1 MNSRK
6 ELMNTYLKLNKL
18 RRQIERARFARG
30 MVNNNNNNQRQVM
43 NNRMRNL
50 IRRTHPLEERTFVL
64 SANISPTS
72 VERIKRLRRIVAVQ
86 RIAKK
91 TIQKRR
97 ENAARARTVMRRA
110 LPVGAHH
117 ALTPAQISRFLTPL
131 LRMGT
136 VVHRPAHTTRSST
149 SLTRHLNRK

>member
-1 MNSRK
+1 MNA
-6 ELMNTYLKLNKL
+6 ELKLNKL
-18 RRQIERARFARG
+18 HRQIESAKFAR
-30 MVNNNNNNQRQVM
+30 NRANNNNQYQIM
-43 NNRMRNL
+43 NNRYRQL
-50 IRRTHPLEERTFVL
+50 IRSINPLQERIFVL
-64 SANISPTS
+64 SANISPAS
-72 VERIKRLRRIVAVQ
+72 AERVKRLRHVVAVQ

-97 ENAARARTVMRRA
+97 QNAARARTVMRRA

-131 LRMGT
+131 LRVGI

-149 SLTRHLNRK
+149 SLTRHLSRK